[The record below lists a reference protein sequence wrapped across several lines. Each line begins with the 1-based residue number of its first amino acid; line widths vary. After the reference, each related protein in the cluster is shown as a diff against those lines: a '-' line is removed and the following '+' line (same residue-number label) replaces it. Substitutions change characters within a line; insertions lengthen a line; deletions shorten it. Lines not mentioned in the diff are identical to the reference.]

1 MFVLYVSAADAAV
14 ALVLVVVV
22 VFGSKFRGKRRFFL
36 LGGTTRGCVYGV
48 HHLLPFSYVKPN
60 RFPMPGGN
68 GFFFARPC
76 SCWSSVAGNN

>member
-36 LGGTTRGCVYGV
+36 LGGTTRGCVRCAPSPSLFLREAEQV
-48 HHLLPFSYVKPN
+48 PDAW
-60 RFPMPGGN
+60 R
-68 GFFFARPC
+68 
-76 SCWSSVAGNN
+76 